1 MSKSEKGTRIAKI
14 EQSFGMD
21 FVDWLYL
28 LMAIVVISGIVGFVY
43 EELFYRIDLGY
54 WVKRG
59 IEYGPWIDIYAWGGL
74 LLTFTV
80 WRFHK
85 HPLVVFLLSVGICGV
100 LEYISGYL
108 ILTLTGQ
115 RRWDYNTE
123 IWSWG
128 NINGFVCARS
138 LLVFG
143 IGGLALVYLIIPIV
157 KKFYQKPTGKAWKN
171 TMMILC
177 ILYFADVIISYILQA
192 VGINPR

>member
-1 MSKSEKGTRIAKI
+1 MEKKKETNVEKI
-14 EQSFGMD
+14 ERIYGID
-21 FVDWLYL
+21 FRDWLFM
-28 LMAIVVISGIVGFVY
+28 LMAIIVISGIVGFIY
-43 EELFYRIDLGY
+43 EEIFYRVDLGH

-80 WRFHK
+80 WWARK
-85 HPLVVFLLSVGICGV
+85 HPVLVFLVSAGICGV
-100 LEYISGYL
+100 LEYITGYL

-123 IWSWG
+123 ILNWG

-138 LLVFG
+138 LIVFG
-143 IGGLALVYLIIPIV
+143 LGGLALVYLIIPTI
-157 KKFYQKPTGKAWKN
+157 KKFYKKPKGTAWKN
-171 TMMILC
+171 TMMTLC
-177 ILYFADVIISYILQA
+177 ILYFIDVVVSYILQA